1 MAFLNDSLSLTIL
14 LTFLILILIYEDF
27 EQVQLGSVEFCF
39 KNMIPVI
46 KNFTYMATKKRL
58 KEYKKY
64 SSINKSNTVLI
75 PVCALC
81 TL

>member
-39 KNMIPVI
+39 KSMIPVI
-46 KNFTYMATKKRL
+46 KNFTYMATTKRL
-58 KEYKKY
+58 KYGTPKLSGVFEFYK
-64 SSINKSNTVLI
+64 VE
-75 PVCALC
+75 
-81 TL
+81 